1 MASKASLLRRV
12 AHAAGSAAAA
22 TARSCFARLSDRI
35 NRAALSPTAG
45 AAASPAPHTD
55 KSKGWVK
62 FVAEEKDLESDKAL
76 WDLYKRWCKA
86 FNVERDH
93 AEMLHRFPAF
103 KASVLFVH
111 HTNNRPNLSYK
122 LAITKMADGKLR
134 EICING
140 KRPDYQLRKE
150 LDFKP
155 ALFIGGYHRCL
166 RRVYNDFEV
175 VDGRLY
181 VDLPEGL
188 QLGTPDH
195 DAISGNKQISDSSVF
210 FKASSGKL
218 LKRVYSVFEVVNG
231 CLFVDLPDG
240 IHQLGTPKD
249 EYGL

>member
-1 MASKASLLRRV
+1 MASLLMR
-12 AHAAGSAAAA
+12 ASHAACSA
-22 TARSCFARLSDRI
+22 ARSCFARFCDRI
-35 NRAALSPTAG
+35 NLSLTPAV
-45 AAASPAPHTD
+45 AAASHTD
-55 KSKGWVK
+55 KLKEVRVK
-62 FVAEEKDLESDKAL
+62 FVAEEKSI

-86 FNVERDH
+86 FSVERDH

-122 LAITKMADGKLR
+122 LEITKMADGKLR
-134 EICING
+134 EICITG
-140 KRPDYQLRKE
+140 KRPDYQLRRE

-155 ALFIGGYHRCL
+155 ALFIDCTLIYL
-166 RRVYNDFEV
+166 RGFSF
-175 VDGRLY
+175 
-181 VDLPEGL
+181 
-188 QLGTPDH
+188 GTPDH
-195 DAISGNKQISDSSVF
+195 DAIGSGGNKQIGESSAVF

-231 CLFVDLPDG
+231 SLFVDLPDG